1 MRTKGSFNS
10 FLSALT
16 QTARKL
22 LRKGS
27 ADEDLLLTEDYDD
40 LDEFERIEVIKR
52 PKASSAAEPVE
63 PYRTVPAS
71 HVPVNPTAPS
81 APATQSDPKKQ
92 PEPGNVPEL
101 EKQPEP
107 GSVPELEKQPEPGSV
122 PELEKQ
128 PEPGQSGN
136 TDTRIDEET
145 ARWQK
150 GMEQCNRTVDFFLQ
164 MIDTPHSSMAS
175 RLQSHYMIA
184 CRKYLK
190 MSERQI
196 DFYSFAEQYFKEQI
210 RETSDIS
217 DRKEIEVSLRFL
229 PLISSES
236 DIQTL
241 LNWIRKEL

>member
-40 LDEFERIEVIKR
+40 LDEFERIEVIK
-52 PKASSAAEPVE
+52 
-63 PYRTVPAS
+63 PAS

-81 APATQSDPKKQ
+81 PSAPATQSEPKKQ
-92 PEPGNVPEL
+92 PEPGNVSEL

-107 GSVPELEKQPEPGSV
+107 GNVPEPERQPEPKKQSDPKNQPNLEKQPEP
-122 PELEKQ
+122 ERQ

-164 MIDTPHSSMAS
+164 MIETPHSSMAS

>member
-16 QTARKL
+16 QTAKKL

-27 ADEDLLLTEDYDD
+27 ADEDILLTEDYDD
-40 LDEFERIEVIKR
+40 LDEFERIEVIK
-52 PKASSAAEPVE
+52 
-63 PYRTVPAS
+63 PAS

-81 APATQSDPKKQ
+81 PSVPTTQSEPKKQ
-92 PEPGNVPEL
+92 PEPGNVSES

-107 GSVPELEKQPEPGSV
+107 GNVPEPER
-122 PELEKQ
+122 Q
-128 PEPGQSGN
+128 PEPGQPGD

-145 ARWQK
+145 ARWQR

-164 MIDTPHSSMAS
+164 MIETPHSSMAS